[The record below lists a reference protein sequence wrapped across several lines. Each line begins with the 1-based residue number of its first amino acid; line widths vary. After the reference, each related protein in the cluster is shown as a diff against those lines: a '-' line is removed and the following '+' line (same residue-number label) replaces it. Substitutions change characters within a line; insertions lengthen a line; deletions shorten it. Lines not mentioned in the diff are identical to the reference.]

1 MEHSPDISK
10 LIQASLRVW
19 VCKTTVARCNIDLN
33 LHLHQ
38 RREWGVGAQSTEKPE
53 RLLRF
58 AHARRAGMK
67 GVRVGRMGEWAHR
80 ALARSRP
87 ANPHR
92 LASVKLPFRPL
103 QLHRPLN
110 CWLHCCARRCE
121 AWLARALRRPPHP
134 HPLPP
139 LLHRA
144 GCQRQSG
151 RSRCTAAPLYPL
163 HPLHPLCTSHS
174 AHRGAAARAH
184 GRGLMHGV
192 ARWVGR
198 REALRLRTPKMQWM
212 QGPRRSLTAF
222 FPQKKKTL
230 AFVAH

>member
-1 MEHSPDISK
+1 M
-10 LIQASLRVW
+10 W

-151 RSRCTAAPLYPL
+151 RSRCTAAPLHRCTAVPAVPAASAL
-163 HPLHPLCTSHS
+163 HVPLCTPRS
-174 AHRGAAARAH
+174 RRARAH

-192 ARWVGR
+192 ARWGGGR
-198 REALRLRTPKMQWM
+198 RFA
-212 QGPRRSLTAF
+212 
-222 FPQKKKTL
+222 
-230 AFVAH
+230 